1 MADLVTFGE
10 TALRLSPPRD
20 SRLETVDRFDVWA
33 AGAASNV
40 AVAASRLGT
49 DTTWVSKMVDTPLGR
64 RVVGE
69 LRSHG
74 LSADVEWVDDDA
86 FRQGLTFYEG
96 ANDPRE
102 DVVIDDRHGTAIET
116 VEPGELPMPAIQD
129 AAAVFLSGETL
140 ALSETVVETA
150 SAVLRAAGGTSVLS
164 MDYRSDLWDR
174 DEARETLGDVFPAVD
189 VLVANEDDAGYVL
202 KKQGTPHELAH
213 GIAAEYDFET
223 VVITRGEHGA
233 LVYHDATVHER
244 EAVDTDGVDPTG
256 QHDAFTGAFLG
267 RRLAGED
274 IGTALS
280 HGVAAAAL
288 TRTIPGPVPTIDT
301 AEVESVAESIGGGS
315 PGGGA
320 AGGGIR

>member
-1 MADLVTFGE
+1 MTDLVTFGE

-20 SRLETVDRFDVWA
+20 SRLETVDTFDVWA
-33 AGAASNV
+33 TGAASNV

-49 DTTWVSKMVDTPLGR
+49 DTTWTSKMADTPLGR

-74 LSADVEWVDDDA
+74 LSTDVEWVDGGY
-86 FRQGLTFYEG
+86 RQGLTFYEG

-140 ALSETVVETA
+140 ALSGTVVETA
-150 SAVLRAAGGTSVLS
+150 TAVLRAAGGTSVLS
-164 MDYRSDLWDR
+164 MDYRSDLWGR
-174 DEARETLGDVFPAVD
+174 DEARETLSDVFPAVD

-202 KKQGTPHELAH
+202 KKQGTPHEMAH
-213 GIAAEYDFET
+213 GIAAEYDFDT

-244 EAVDTDGVDPTG
+244 EAVDTEGVDPTG

-301 AEVESVAESIGGGS
+301 AEVEAVADTLGGGS
-315 PGGGA
+315 PGGGSP
-320 AGGGIR
+320 GGGIR

>member
-1 MADLVTFGE
+1 MTDLVTFGE

-33 AGAASNV
+33 AGAASSV

-49 DTTWVSKMVDTPLGR
+49 DTTWTSKMADTPLGR

-74 LSADVEWVDDDA
+74 LSTHVEWVDEDY
-86 FRQGLTFYEG
+86 RQGLTFYEG
-96 ANDPRE
+96 ANEPRD

-116 VEPGELPMPAIQD
+116 VEPGELPMQAIQD
-129 AAAVFLSGETL
+129 AQSVFISGETL
-140 ALSETVVETA
+140 ALAESVVETA
-150 SAVLRAAGGTSVLS
+150 TAVLRAAGGTAVLG
-164 MDYRSDLWDR
+164 MDYRADLWNR
-174 DEARETLGDVFPAVD
+174 DEARETLEDVFPAVD
-189 VLVANEDDAGYVL
+189 VLVTNEDDASYVL
-202 KKQGTPHELAH
+202 KKQGTPHEIAH

-223 VVITRGEHGA
+223 VVVTRGEHGA
-233 LVYHDATVHER
+233 LAYHDATVHER
-244 EAVDTDGVDPTG
+244 EAVETEGVDPTG

-288 TRTIPGPVPTIDT
+288 TRTIPGPVPTIDP
-301 AEVESVAESIGGGS
+301 AEVEAVAAELGGSS
-315 PGGGA
+315 PGGGG
-320 AGGGIR
+320 GGGIR

>member
-1 MADLVTFGE
+1 MTDLVTFGE

-20 SRLETVDRFDVWA
+20 SRLETVDNFDVWA

-49 DTTWVSKMVDTPLGR
+49 DTTWTSKMADTPLGR

-74 LSADVEWVDDDA
+74 LSTDVEWVDDGG

-116 VEPGELPMPAIQD
+116 VEPGELPMEAIQNV
-129 AAAVFLSGETL
+129 AAVFLSGETL
-140 ALSETVVETA
+140 ALSENVVETA
-150 SAVLRAAGGTSVLS
+150 AAVLRAAGGTSVLG
-164 MDYRSDLWDR
+164 MDYRPDLWDR
-174 DEARETLGDVFPAVD
+174 DAARETLEEVFPAVD
-189 VLVANEDDAGYVL
+189 VLVTTEADAGHVL
-202 KKQGTPHELAH
+202 KKQGTAHEIAH
-213 GIAAEYDFET
+213 GVAAEYDFET
-223 VVITRGEHGA
+223 VVVTRGEHGA
-233 LVYHDATVHER
+233 LVYHDATIHER
-244 EAVDTDGVDPTG
+244 EAVDTEAVDPTG

-301 AEVESVAESIGGGS
+301 AEVEAVADTLGGGS

-320 AGGGIR
+320 PGGIR